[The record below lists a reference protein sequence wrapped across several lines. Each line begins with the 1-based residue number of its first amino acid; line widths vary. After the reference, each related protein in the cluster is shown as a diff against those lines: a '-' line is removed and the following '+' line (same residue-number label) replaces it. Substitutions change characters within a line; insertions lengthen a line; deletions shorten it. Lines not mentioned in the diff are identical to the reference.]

1 MSESDHQKARRASL
15 RVLYAIDVSGMPP
28 DQVPENLRETLI
40 EGGDDPR
47 PYWDRVTSRVTSLV
61 NDLEEI
67 DAEIRRLSPRWR
79 IERMAVVD
87 RNILRLGIHEI
98 LQRSTR
104 ALLSINAAV
113 ELAKEFG
120 AASTPAFINGLL
132 DQLCQDHEISI
143 KS

>member
-1 MSESDHQKARRASL
+1 MSDRDLTQARRASL
-15 RVLYAIDVSGMPP
+15 RVLYAVDVSGLPP
-28 DQVPENLRETLI
+28 LQVLENLRGTLAD
-40 EGGDDPR
+40 EGEQPDPH
-47 PYWDRVTSRVTSLV
+47 WEQVVLRVT
-61 NDLEEI
+61 DLLANLESI

-87 RNILRLGIHEI
+87 RNLLRLGIHEI

-104 ALLSINAAV
+104 ALLTINAAV

-132 DQLCQDHEISI
+132 DQLCQDHEIPI